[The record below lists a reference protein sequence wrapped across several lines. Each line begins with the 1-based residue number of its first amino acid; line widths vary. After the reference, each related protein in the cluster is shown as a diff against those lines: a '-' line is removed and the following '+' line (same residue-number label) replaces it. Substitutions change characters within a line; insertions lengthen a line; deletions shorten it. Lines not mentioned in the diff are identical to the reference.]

1 MKTPEIVSAQE
12 WESVLADML
21 VKEKELTRA
30 RDAMAATRRRMPWT
44 PVDRDYRFDGPD
56 GPVSL
61 LDLFAGR
68 RQLIVYRA
76 FMDPGLGDW
85 PEHGC
90 VGCSLMAD
98 HVGNL
103 AHLHARDTTLVY
115 ASRGAQ
121 SDIARMKARMGWD
134 IPWYTMLPGEQ
145 GAFDVD
151 FGVDQWH
158 GTNAFIRWPAE
169 GGERVFRTYFI
180 NNRGDEAFVNTWG
193 FLDMTALGRQ
203 ETWEDSPP
211 GYPQTAPYEWW
222 CWNDAY
228 GEKEPSRWF
237 GDPDPDDPNDQRPPR
252 QQPEE
257 CGHCASK

>member
-1 MKTPEIVSAQE
+1 MKTPSIVSAQE
-12 WESVLADML
+12 WEVAHDAML

-30 RDAMAATRRRMPWT
+30 RDALAAERRRMPWT
-44 PVDRDYRFDGPD
+44 PVTKQYVFDGPED
-56 GPVSL
+56 KASL

-76 FMDPGLGDW
+76 FLDPGVHGW

-98 HVGNL
+98 HIGNL

-115 ASRGAQ
+115 ASRGSQ
-121 SDIARMKARMGWD
+121 TDIERVKARMGWD
-134 IPWYTMLPGEQ
+134 IPWFTMLPDDE

-158 GTNAFIRWPAE
+158 GTNAFIRMSD
-169 GGERVFRTYFI
+169 GDSDQVYRTYFI
-180 NNRGDEAFVNTWG
+180 NNRGDEAFVNTWN

-203 ETWEDSPP
+203 EDWEDSPE
-211 GYPQTAPYEWW
+211 GYPQSPPYEWW
-222 CWNDAY
+222 SWHDEY
-228 GEKEPSRWF
+228 GREVPARWF
-237 GDPDPDDPNDQRPPR
+237 GEPNPNDPNDPRPPR
-252 QQPEE
+252 ETNSR
-257 CGHCASK
+257 AR